1 MRVRKCS
8 LNLNRTDSS
17 AAGRGGSEVE
27 YWVHLCDVEEVRL
40 HSQGR
45 VALREQEQEGV
56 SVHPTYDAALTSI
69 SLSTET
75 PTAESPSPPSPSPS
89 ISISGSQDMH
99 QSTMTWNTFS
109 PVPTTNDQ
117 LHDRDGQEGDG
128 QDGNTPSL
136 SADLN
141 TSVQKVKRTRRKIR
155 RAGKECT
162 LPPSVF
168 SSPPPSLPCSLDP
181 NAMHDITSLH
191 VAVSASSS
199 VTRSG
204 DDGRYADDDDAGV
217 CAAPCCLDVRNT
229 TQRTIPPS
237 PSPSTA
243 HLPLH
248 ADDAPSA
255 TSSFADL
262 FSDMLSSRRSQMV
275 PD

>member
-1 MRVRKCS
+1 MRVRECP

-17 AAGRGGSEVE
+17 AAGRGGSEEE

-45 VALREQEQEGV
+45 VALREQEQEQEGEL
-56 SVHPTYDAALTSI
+56 VHPAHDAALTSI

-75 PTAESPSPPSPSPS
+75 PTAESPSPPSPSSS

-99 QSTMTWNTFS
+99 HSTMTWNTFS

-117 LHDRDGQEGDG
+117 LYDRDCQEGDG
-128 QDGNTPSL
+128 QDGNIPSL
-136 SADLN
+136 SADPN
-141 TSVQKVKRTRRKIR
+141 TSVQKAKRTRRKVR
-155 RAGKECT
+155 RAGKECA

-168 SSPPPSLPCSLDP
+168 SSLPRSLDP
-181 NAMHDITSLH
+181 NAMHDNTSLH
-191 VAVSASSS
+191 VAASASSP

-204 DDGRYADDDDAGV
+204 DDGRYGDDDDAGV
-217 CAAPCCLDVRNT
+217 CAAQCCLDVRNT

-237 PSPSTA
+237 PSPA

-255 TSSFADL
+255 ASSYADL